1 MNPDKSDQIGDDSE
15 ANGGLDMLESR
26 PVTRS
31 EKTRAVHDASRALE
45 QGRAYVRACRARG
58 DADTAIAKSLLD
70 IGWTPEEIDE
80 LYHTLREPG

>member
-15 ANGGLDMLESR
+15 ANGGLDIVESR

-31 EKTRAVHDASRALE
+31 EKARAAHDVSRALE
-45 QGRAYVRACRARG
+45 QGRAYVRTCRARG

>member
-1 MNPDKSDQIGDDSE
+1 MNPDASDEVGNDSE
-15 ANGGLDMLESR
+15 ANGGLDMVKSR

-31 EKTRAVHDASRALE
+31 EKAQATHDASRALE

-80 LYHTLREPG
+80 LYHTLQ